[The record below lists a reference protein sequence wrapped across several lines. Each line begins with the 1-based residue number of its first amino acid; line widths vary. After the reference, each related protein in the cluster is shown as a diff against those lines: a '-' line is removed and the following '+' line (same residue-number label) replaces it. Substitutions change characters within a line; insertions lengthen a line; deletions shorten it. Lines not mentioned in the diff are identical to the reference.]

1 MPSARPIIQAFAAA
15 ARRGWSAL
23 RAPFVAPGEPS
34 TSPTDALLDFA
45 PHTPT
50 QGRFDLVAIDID
62 GTLLRPDKRLA
73 HRVIRAVSEASQRG
87 VKVVLATARPPRSV
101 RAIYEALNLDTP
113 QINYNGALIHDQRA
127 GRAILHQP
135 VPVQLG
141 SQLIRYARRV
151 DPNVII
157 GVEILDRWYT
167 DHTDHAG
174 GTRTTGTFRPDFVG
188 PLEAFIH
195 KPATKIL
202 LQGSPERL
210 GRVKA
215 ALCDRYRKRA
225 SILICDS
232 QLVQVLHAGADKQVA
247 LERIALSY
255 GIPRSRVMAIGD
267 APNDERMIRW
277 AGLGVA
283 MKNAWPTVRAA
294 AGAIV
299 SGNDADG
306 VAEALKR
313 FVLA

>member
-1 MPSARPIIQAFAAA
+1 MESARPIIQAFAAA
-15 ARRGWSAL
+15 ARRGWSRL
-23 RAPFVAPGEPS
+23 RDS
-34 TSPTDALLDFA
+34 FA
-45 PHTPT
+45 PPAPIPAPAMLGFEPHAPT
-50 QGRFDLVAIDID
+50 EGRFDLVAIDID

-73 HRVIRAVSEASQRG
+73 HRVIRTVKEASARG

-101 RAIYEALNLDTP
+101 RPIYEALGLDTP
-113 QINYNGALIHDQRA
+113 QINYNGALIHDKHT
-127 GRAILHQP
+127 GRTILHQP
-135 VPVQLG
+135 LPMKLT

-151 DPNVII
+151 DPGVII
-157 GVEILDRWYT
+157 SVEILDRWYT
-167 DHTDHAG
+167 DHTAHAE
-174 GTRTTGTFRPDFVG
+174 GTRTTKRFSPDFIG

-210 GRVKA
+210 GRVKV

-225 SILICDS
+225 SILLCDS
-232 QLVQVLHAGADKQVA
+232 NLVQVLHAGADKKVA
-247 LERIALSY
+247 LERIAMSY

-283 MKNAWPTVRAA
+283 MQNAWPRIRAA

-299 SGNDADG
+299 GGNDADG
-306 VAEALKR
+306 VAEALRR